1 MPAFSLTAPGKIIL
15 FGEHAVVYGQPAIA
29 FPVADVYAK
38 VTLHANLHADPGIV
52 HILASDIGLNSN
64 LDELDTQHPIRVA
77 ILTFLNQFH
86 LSSIPACDI
95 QITSTIPIASGLGS
109 GAAISVALIRALC
122 SHLGINQ
129 TAGEVSDMAFKV
141 EKIFHGTPSGI
152 DNTVISFNKA
162 ILFVQGEK
170 PKFITSTAPLHFIL
184 ADTGIRSKTI
194 DMVTGVRLRLNQN
207 DEVYRRIFQE
217 IGGISRLALGKLKSG
232 DVSAIGSLMSLNHRL
247 LQKLEVSNTALD
259 NLVDSALQNDALG
272 AKLVGAGGGGHI
284 AALCHQNKLLSLSD
298 ALKKAGAKN
307 TFQIT
312 IQPGIA
318 Q

>member
-29 FPVADVYAK
+29 FPVADIYAK
-38 VTLHANLHADPGIV
+38 VILRANPHADPGTV
-52 HILASDIGLNSN
+52 HIFASDIGLNSN
-64 LDELDTQHPIRVA
+64 LDELETQHPIRVA
-77 ILTFLNQFH
+77 IRTCLDQLQ

-95 QITSTIPIASGLGS
+95 QIFSTIPIASGLGS

-122 SHLGINQ
+122 SHLGINR
-129 TAGEVSDMAFKV
+129 TDGEVSDMAFKV

-170 PKFITSTAPLHFIL
+170 PKFITIKVPLHFIL

-194 DMVTGVRLRLNQN
+194 DMVTGVQQRLSQN
-207 DEVYRRIFQE
+207 NENYRRIFQDIGE
-217 IGGISRLALGKLKSG
+217 ICRLALGKLESG

-259 NLVDSALQNDALG
+259 HLVDSALQNGALG

-284 AALCHQNKLLSLSD
+284 AALCHQSKLLNLSD

-307 TFQIT
+307 TSQIT
-312 IQPGIA
+312 IQPGFN